1 MPELPEVETTRNG
14 LAPHL
19 IGARINKILLRR
31 PNLRWPIPVEIQT
44 LNGQVITAI
53 TRRAKYLLMHTQ
65 AGSALW
71 HLGMSGSLRVLDA
84 DVQPRE
90 HDHVDWQLDSG
101 KILRFYDPRRFG
113 CLMFQAPDTMHP
125 LLAAL
130 GPEPLTELSSEH
142 ASPNLPEFTADYLYE
157 RSRGRSQVVKSF
169 LMDQATV
176 VGVGNIYVA
185 ESLFQA
191 RVKPQRAAGSLNR
204 SECTRLVNAI
214 QGILRHA
221 IARGGTTLRDF
232 INPDG
237 APGYFEQELFVYGR
251 EGEPCK
257 VCGQP
262 IKAAKLGPRQSLYCG
277 KCQR

>member
-31 PNLRWPIPVEIQT
+31 ATLRWPIPVEIQE
-44 LNGQVITAI
+44 LNGQVIDAI

-65 AGSALW
+65 AGSAIW
-71 HLGMSGSLRVLDA
+71 HLGMSGSLRILDA
-84 DVQPRE
+84 GVLPRE

-101 KILRFYDPRRFG
+101 KNLRFYDPRRFG
-113 CLMFQAPDTMHP
+113 CLMFQAPDTIHT

-130 GPEPLTELSSEH
+130 GPEPLAEH
-142 ASPNLPEFTADYLYE
+142 ASANLPEFTAEYLYA

-191 RVKPQRAAGSLNR
+191 RVKPQRSAGSLSK
-204 SECTRLVNAI
+204 SECTRLVTSI

-232 INPDG
+232 ISPDG

-251 EGEPCK
+251 EGQACK

-262 IKAAKLGPRQSLYCG
+262 IKAANLGPRQSLYCG

>member
-19 IGARINKILLRR
+19 IGARVDKILLRR

-44 LNGQVITAI
+44 LSGQVITAVS
-53 TRRAKYLLMHTQ
+53 RRAKYLLMHTD

-71 HLGMSGSLRVLDA
+71 HLGMSGSLRVLA
-84 DVQPRE
+84 ANVEPRE
-90 HDHVDWQLDSG
+90 HDHVDWQLDTG
-101 KILRFYDPRRFG
+101 KNLRFYDPRRFG
-113 CLMFQAPDTMHP
+113 CLMFQAPDTVHP

-130 GPEPLTELSSEH
+130 GPEPLSEH
-142 ASPNLPEFTADYLYE
+142 ASGNLPEFNADYLFA

-191 RVKPQRAAGSLNR
+191 RVKPQRAAGSLSK
-204 SECTRLVNAI
+204 SECIRLVTAI

-251 EGEPCK
+251 EGQPCK
-257 VCGQP
+257 VCAQP
-262 IKAAKLGPRQSLYCG
+262 IKAANLGPRQSLYCG

>member
-31 PNLRWPIPVEIQT
+31 PNLRWPIPAEIQT
-44 LNGQVITAI
+44 LNGQSINAI
-53 TRRAKYLLMHTQ
+53 TRRAKYLLMHTD

-71 HLGMSGSLRVLDA
+71 HLGMSGSLRVLDPA
-84 DVQPRE
+84 VEPRE

-113 CLMFQAPDTMHP
+113 CLMFQAPDTEHP

-130 GPEPLTELSSEH
+130 GPEPLPEH
-142 ASPNLPEFTADYLYE
+142 SDANMQAFTSDYLFV
-157 RSRGRSQVVKSF
+157 RSRGRNLVVKSF

-191 RVKPQRAAGSLNR
+191 RVKPQRAASSLTR
-204 SECTRLVNAI
+204 SECTRLVDAI
-214 QGILRHA
+214 QSILRHA

-257 VCGQP
+257 VCAQP

>member
-14 LAPHL
+14 LVPHL

-44 LNGQVITAI
+44 LDGQTITAI
-53 TRRAKYLLMHTQ
+53 TRRAKYLLIHTDL
-65 AGSALW
+65 GSALW

-84 DVQPRE
+84 AVEPRE

-113 CLMFQAPDTMHP
+113 CLMFQAPGTIHP

-130 GPEPLTELSSEH
+130 GPEPLIEH
-142 ASPNLPEFTADYLYE
+142 ASPDLPAFTADYLYE
-157 RSRGRSQVVKSF
+157 RSRDRSQVVKSF

-191 RVKPQRAAGSLNR
+191 RVKPQRAAGTLNSR
-204 SECTRLVNAI
+204 ECERLVNAI

-251 EGEPCK
+251 EGLPCK

>member
-31 PNLRWPIPVEIQT
+31 ATLRWPIPVEIQE
-44 LNGQVITAI
+44 LNGQVIDAI

-65 AGSALW
+65 AGSAIW

-84 DVQPRE
+84 GVQPRE

-101 KILRFYDPRRFG
+101 KNLRFYDPRRFG
-113 CLMFQAPDTMHP
+113 CLMFQAPDTIHT

-130 GPEPLTELSSEH
+130 GPEPLAEH
-142 ASPNLPEFTADYLYE
+142 ASANLPEFTAEYLYA

-191 RVKPQRAAGSLNR
+191 RVKPQRSAGSLSK
-204 SECTRLVNAI
+204 SECTRLVTAI

-232 INPDG
+232 ISPDG

-251 EGEPCK
+251 EGQACK

-262 IKAAKLGPRQSLYCG
+262 IKAANLGLRQSLYCG

>member
-44 LNGQVITAI
+44 LDGQTITAI
-53 TRRAKYLLMHTQ
+53 TRRAKYLLIHTDL
-65 AGSALW
+65 GSALW

-84 DVQPRE
+84 AVEPRE

-113 CLMFQAPDTMHP
+113 CLMFQAPGTIHP

-130 GPEPLTELSSEH
+130 GPEPLIEH
-142 ASPNLPEFTADYLYE
+142 ASPDLPAFTADYLYE
-157 RSRGRSQVVKSF
+157 RSRDRSQVVKSF

-191 RVKPQRAAGSLNR
+191 RVKPQRAAGTLNSR
-204 SECTRLVNAI
+204 ECERLVNAI

-251 EGEPCK
+251 EGLACK

>member
-19 IGARINKILLRR
+19 IGARISKILLRR
-31 PNLRWPIPVEIQT
+31 PNLRWPIPVEIQA

-53 TRRAKYLLMHTQ
+53 TRRAKYLLMHTD

-71 HLGMSGSLRVLDA
+71 HLGMSGSLRVLEA
-84 DVQPRE
+84 NVEPRE
-90 HDHVDWQLDSG
+90 HDHVDWQLDTG
-101 KILRFYDPRRFG
+101 KTLRFYDPRRFG
-113 CLMFQAPDTMHP
+113 CLMFQAPETIHP

-130 GPEPLTELSSEH
+130 GPEPLSEH
-142 ASPNLPEFTADYLYE
+142 ASPDLPDFTADYLYT

-191 RVKPQRAAGSLNR
+191 RVKPQRAAGSLSK

-237 APGYFEQELFVYGR
+237 APGYFAQELFVYGR
-251 EGEPCK
+251 EGGACK

>member
-19 IGARINKILLRR
+19 IGARVDKILLRR

-44 LNGQVITAI
+44 LSGQVISAV
-53 TRRAKYLLMHTQ
+53 TRRAKYLLMHTD

-71 HLGMSGSLRVLDA
+71 HLGMSGSLRILEASVE
-84 DVQPRE
+84 PRE
-90 HDHVDWQLDSG
+90 HDHVDWLLDTG
-101 KILRFYDPRRFG
+101 KNLRFYDPRRFG
-113 CLMFQAPDTMHP
+113 CLMFQALDTIHP

-130 GPEPLTELSSEH
+130 GPEPLPEH
-142 ASPNLPEFTADYLYE
+142 ASATMPEFNAEYLYA
-157 RSRGRSQVVKSF
+157 RSRERSQVVKSF

-191 RVKPQRAAGSLNR
+191 RVKPQRAAGSLTR
-204 SECTRLVNAI
+204 AECTRLVTAI

-251 EGEPCK
+251 EGQPCK
-257 VCGQP
+257 VCAQP
-262 IKAAKLGPRQSLYCG
+262 IKAANLGPRQSLYCG

>member
-1 MPELPEVETTRNG
+1 MPELPEVETTLNG

-19 IGARINKILLRR
+19 IGTRISKILLRR

-44 LNGQVITAI
+44 LNGQMINAM
-53 TRRAKYLLMHTQ
+53 TRRAKYLLMHTD

-71 HLGMSGSLRVLDA
+71 HLGMSGSLRVLEA
-84 DVQPRE
+84 NVEPRE
-90 HDHVDWQLDSG
+90 HDHVDWQLDTG
-101 KILRFYDPRRFG
+101 KTLRFYDPRRFG
-113 CLMFQAPDTMHP
+113 CLMFQAPDTIHP

-130 GPEPLTELSSEH
+130 GPEPLSEH
-142 ASPNLPEFTADYLYE
+142 ASPDLPDFTAEYLYA

-191 RVKPQRAAGSLNR
+191 RVKPQRAAGSLNK
-204 SECTRLVNAI
+204 SECTRLVSAI

-237 APGYFEQELFVYGR
+237 APGYFAQELFVYGR
-251 EGEPCK
+251 EGQPCK
-257 VCGQP
+257 VCAQP
-262 IKAAKLGPRQSLYCG
+262 IKAANLGPRQSLYCG